1 MIKPDRH
8 VGLKENNLSNIPP
21 HLIRPR
27 KDVLRDL
34 RSQASKGRSIG
45 TKEYDSYEVDVA
57 EDKERKW
64 NEYNL
69 ELLKRSF
76 SNVSIAEEYS
86 RIPWTRP
93 ERSTPSNKLYAHET
107 RMARRVS
114 FLESL
119 LNRMKLIPEPD
130 DDTVAFVPEKSPPSF
145 SSKKEVFIIHGHD
158 KGAMDAVTLF
168 VRNLGLS
175 AIILQNKPHEGM
187 TLDSKLEAYSRVDFA
202 ITILTPDDN
211 GNPRPNVALEWG
223 WFRRTIGKERVCI
236 LYKEGTTIPS
246 DMSGVG
252 RILMDSHDGWQQKM
266 VREIRAA
273 KIEIDLE
280 WYLKG

>member
-1 MIKPDRH
+1 MKKVSVTNGSPY
-8 VGLKENNLSNIPP
+8 
-21 HLIRPR
+21 LIRSR
-27 KDVLRDL
+27 EEVVKDL
-34 RSQASKGRSIG
+34 RSQASKGRTIRD
-45 TKEYDSYEVDVA
+45 TEYDSDEVDEA

-76 SNVSIAEEYS
+76 SDASIANEYS
-86 RIPWTRP
+86 VIPWTHADRD
-93 ERSTPSNKLYAHET
+93 SAFSKLNAHEA

-119 LNRMKLIPEPD
+119 LQRMKLIPELDSEPP
-130 DDTVAFVPEKSPPSF
+130 VIISSRVPHTF
-145 SSKKEVFIIHGHD
+145 SSERKVFVIHGHD
-158 KGAMDAVTLF
+158 KGATDAVTLF

-175 AIILQNKPHEGM
+175 AIILQNKPNEGM
-187 TLDSKLEAYSRVDFA
+187 TLDSKLEAYSHVDFA
-202 ITILTPDDN
+202 ITILTPDDS

-223 WFRRTIGKERVCI
+223 WFRRTIGKERVCV
-236 LYKEGTTIPS
+236 LYKEGTIIPS

-252 RILMDSHDGWQQKM
+252 RILMDLHDGWQQKV
-266 VREIRAA
+266 VREIKAA
-273 KIEIDLE
+273 RIEIDPE

>member
-1 MIKPDRH
+1 MSD
-8 VGLKENNLSNIPP
+8 IPP
-21 HLIRPR
+21 YLTRPR
-27 KDVLRDL
+27 KEVVRDL
-34 RSQASKGRSIG
+34 RSQASKGRSIRDYR
-45 TKEYDSYEVDVA
+45 YDTDEVEEA

-69 ELLKRSF
+69 EILKRSF
-76 SNVSIAEEYS
+76 SNVSIAKEYS
-86 RIPWTRP
+86 GIPWTHSDRNTAW
-93 ERSTPSNKLYAHET
+93 SKLNAHET
-107 RMARRVS
+107 RMARRIG

-119 LNRMKLIPEPD
+119 LNRTKLIPERD
-130 DDTVAFVPEKSPPSF
+130 DNQVAFIPEKPSP
-145 SSKKEVFIIHGHD
+145 SSSSGKEVFIIHGHD
-158 KGAMDAVTLF
+158 RGAMDAVTLF

-187 TLDSKLEAYSRVDFA
+187 TLDSKLEAYSHVDFA

-236 LYKEGTTIPS
+236 LYKEGTAIPS

-252 RILMDSHDGWQQKM
+252 RILMDQHDGWQQKM

-273 KIEIDLE
+273 RIEIDPE
-280 WYLKG
+280 WYLKS